1 VDPRLRE
8 VPTRERLNSVDG
20 HCEPVAGSYQEPLIT
35 PDQRAELDRRLMSY
49 RIDRNRG
56 RLAANV
62 LADVRRRL

>member
-1 VDPRLRE
+1 MDPRLQE
-8 VPTRERLNSVDG
+8 VPTRERLNSVDD
-20 HCEPVAGSYQEPLIT
+20 HCEPVGGSYQEPLIT

-62 LADVRRRL
+62 LADVLRRL